1 MHRFPNGGVPVGGSL
16 FWDVLGIHRE
26 VLAGVA
32 EVARTGELHGIGID
46 SWAVDYGLLDR
57 DGELLGNPYS
67 HRDPRTRDVPE
78 LVARTV
84 SVQEQYAVNGLQ
96 QLPFTTVFQLAAARG
111 TAALESAHTMLLL
124 PDLLG
129 YWLTGEVGAE
139 RTNASTTGLLD
150 VRTGEWSSE
159 LAGRLELPWSI
170 LPPLRD
176 AGSVVGPLPRRGR
189 GRPRPRA
196 GRAGGGG
203 RLARHRLRR
212 RRRARR
218 AGTSFGYISSGTW
231 SLVGLELDAPVLTEE
246 AREADFT
253 NEGGVDG
260 TVRFLKNVMGLWVLS
275 ECLRAW
281 RDRGTPATDL
291 ASLLADASTAAP
303 LRTVV
308 DINHP
313 SLLGPGSATD
323 PMPERV
329 VRLARD
335 AGEPLPQT
343 PGEITRCILDSLAL
357 AYRRHLRTAARLA
370 GRDLE
375 VVHVVGGGSHNHLLC
390 QLTADALGVPVLA
403 GPVEAAALGNV
414 LVQARAL
421 GADLPDLAAMR
432 ALVRETHDVRRHDP
446 RPGLDWDAADRRVGD
461 RDDGRMPSVRVALQV
476 TCVNDAMFPD
486 TGKAVVRLLRRLGVE
501 VDFPPAQ
508 TCCGQPMVNTG
519 YLDEAVPVV
528 RTFVDA
534 FAGYDAIVT
543 PSGSCAGSARH
554 QHSIVAD
561 RSGDPALVA
570 AVAETG
576 PRTYELSEF
585 LVDVLGVT
593 DVGAYFPHRV
603 TYHPTCHTLRMLGVG
618 DRPTRL
624 LEAGPR
630 HRAGRPARRRPSA
643 AASAAPSRSRTP
655 TRRSRWAPTR
665 PATCATPA
673 PRCWSPATTP
683 A

>member
-1 MHRFPNGGVPVGGSL
+1 
-16 FWDVLGIHRE
+16 

-32 EVARTGELHGIGID
+32 EVARTGGLDGVGID

-78 LVARTV
+78 LVAKTIG
-84 SVQEQYAVNGLQ
+84 VQEQYAVNGLQ
-96 QLPFTTVFQLAAARG
+96 QLPFTTVFQLVAARG

-129 YWLTGEVGAE
+129 YWLTGQVGAE

-150 VRTGEWSSE
+150 VTTGEWSSD
-159 LAGRLELPWSI
+159 LAARLGLPWSI

-176 AGSVVGPLPRRGR
+176 AGSLVGPV
-189 GRPRPRA
+189 RPEVAADVGIAPDVPVVA
-196 GRAGGGG
+196 VGSHDTASAVVAVPASDDG
-203 RLARHRLRR
+203 
-212 RRRARR
+212 
-218 AGTSFGYISSGTW
+218 FGYISSGTW
-231 SLVGLELDAPVLTEE
+231 SLVGLELDAPVLSEE

-275 ECLRAW
+275 ECLRSW
-281 RDRGTPATDL
+281 QGRGTPATDL
-291 ASLLADASTAAP
+291 ASLLAGASAAAP
-303 LRTVV
+303 LRTVI

-329 VRLARD
+329 VELARA

-343 PGEITRCILDSLAL
+343 PGEVTRCVLDSLAL

-403 GPVEAAALGNV
+403 GPGEAAALGNA

-432 ALVRETHDVRRHDP
+432 ALVRATHDVRRHDP
-446 RPGLDWDAADRRVGD
+446 RPGLDWDAAERRVG
-461 RDDGRMPSVRVALQV
+461 
-476 TCVNDAMFPD
+476 
-486 TGKAVVRLLRRLGVE
+486 
-501 VDFPPAQ
+501 PA
-508 TCCGQPMVNTG
+508 
-519 YLDEAVPVV
+519 
-528 RTFVDA
+528 
-534 FAGYDAIVT
+534 
-543 PSGSCAGSARH
+543 
-554 QHSIVAD
+554 
-561 RSGDPALVA
+561 
-570 AVAETG
+570 
-576 PRTYELSEF
+576 
-585 LVDVLGVT
+585 
-593 DVGAYFPHRV
+593 
-603 TYHPTCHTLRMLGVG
+603 
-618 DRPTRL
+618 
-624 LEAGPR
+624 
-630 HRAGRPARRRPSA
+630 
-643 AASAAPSRSRTP
+643 
-655 TRRSRWAPTR
+655 
-665 PATCATPA
+665 
-673 PRCWSPATTP
+673 
-683 A
+683 